1 MTVQIMEK
9 IKVFAPA
16 SIANVSC
23 GFDVL
28 GFAIHDLGDILEAEI
43 NNTGKLVI
51 ASIDG
56 AKGIPLQADRNIM
69 TIAAQALLDDYGSN
83 PGFTFRLTKTVMA
96 GSGLGSSAS
105 SAAAGAFAVNEL
117 LGRPF
122 TRKELVR
129 YAGIGEQVA
138 SNQLHHDNVAPSVLG
153 GFVIVR
159 SSDPLDVLS
168 IPYPDDLHVVIVHQL
183 IEIKTQQAKRMLG
196 RDMSISNAVIQFGN
210 IAGLVAG
217 MIQQDYGIIGRSMVD
232 VLAEP
237 KRSRLIPRY
246 DDLKRAMLEAGA
258 VGCNIAGSGPAVFSF
273 CQGAQSAAEVLQ
285 AAKSVFSVGGVGVDY
300 YMSKINPEG
309 VKVIS

>member
-1 MTVQIMEK
+1 MEK

-28 GFAIHDLGDILEAEI
+28 GFAIEELGDILEVEK
-43 NNTGKLVI
+43 NDTGKLVI
-51 ASIDG
+51 ESIEG
-56 AKGIPLQADRNIM
+56 AEGIPFEADQNIT

-83 PGFTFRLTKTVMA
+83 QGFTFRITKTVMA

-117 LGRPF
+117 LGQPYN
-122 TRKELVR
+122 KDELVR
-129 YAGIGEQVA
+129 YSGLGEKVA

-159 SSDPLDVLS
+159 SNEPLDVLS
-168 IPYPDDLHVVIVHQL
+168 IPYPEDLHVVIVHQL
-183 IEIKTQQAKRMLG
+183 VEIKTQQAKKMLG

-210 IAGLVAG
+210 IAGLVSG
-217 MIQQDYGIIGRSMVD
+217 MIQKDYEVIGRSMVD

-237 KRSRLIPRY
+237 KRSKLIPRY
-246 DDLKRAMLEAGA
+246 DEVKQFILDAGA
-258 VGCNIAGSGPAVFSF
+258 IGCNIAGSGPAIFAF
-273 CQGAQSAAEVLQ
+273 CKGEQDAKIVLD
-285 AAKSVFSVGGVGVDY
+285 AAKSVFENDDVDVNFY
-300 YMSKINPEG
+300 ISKINPEG
-309 VKVIS
+309 VKVID